1 MSKEGCG
8 IPAENLD
15 KIFEELFSTKAIGE
29 GTGLGLPISRDIIS
43 NFFGGTLQVESEL
56 GKGSTFSVW
65 LPRHAD
71 RRVSTLYSPFADEE
85 QTDVPQ
91 RAA

>member
-29 GTGLGLPISRDIIS
+29 STGLGLPISRDIIS
-43 NFFGGTLQVESEL
+43 NFFGGTLRVESNF
-56 GKGSTFSVW
+56 GKGIHLAYGS
-65 LPRHAD
+65 RA
-71 RRVSTLYSPFADEE
+71 
-85 QTDVPQ
+85 DVPPMSSY
-91 RAA
+91 